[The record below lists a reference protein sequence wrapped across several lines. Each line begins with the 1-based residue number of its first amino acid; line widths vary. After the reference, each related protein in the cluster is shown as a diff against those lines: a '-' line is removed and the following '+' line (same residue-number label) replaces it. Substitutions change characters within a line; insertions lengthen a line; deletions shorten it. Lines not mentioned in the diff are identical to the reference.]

1 MKKNFFILYY
11 ILLPV
16 ECILALLNAVIL
28 FMHSRIASFDLFIT
42 SMLILQILIAVIA
55 LVINLIFQKKA
66 VPLYISLLVFCWAVM
81 SAVVYLSSFGI
92 AEFWP
97 CFVVLAGI
105 LLIISGLYKYKKLKF
120 GFVIPSFTLIGM
132 GGWYLLF
139 SFKIIKFSFLTI
151 AAILGPVFM
160 LAIAVFL
167 ILFFLAQQRHKEL
180 VIKDE
185 NTGTFED
192 EDVPLDRLDD

>member
-42 SMLILQILIAVIA
+42 TMLILQILIAAIA

-66 VPLYISLLVFCWAVM
+66 VPLYISLLVF
-81 SAVVYLSSFGI
+81 SFGI

-97 CFVVLAGI
+97 CFVVLAGV